1 MAAFVGSSL
10 VLTWTCP
17 GGTVTMNTDFQTF
30 EFTPTIEFYDAT
42 AGADTSKSRMPG
54 MKDGTATYK
63 GLMQA
68 GDLPNWGTCFAP
80 GVSGTLVYCPEGTAA
95 GKFAG
100 TVPAYVT
107 GFQQATAYNALVEA
121 NVSWILNGDWTKG
134 VK

>member
-1 MAAFVGSSL
+1 MPAFVGSSL
-10 VLTWTCP
+10 NLTWTCAA
-17 GGTVTMNTDFQTF
+17 GTITMNTDFQTF
-30 EFTPTIEFYDAT
+30 AFNPTVEFYDQT

-54 MKDGTATYK
+54 MKDGTASYK
-63 GLMQA
+63 GLMQS
-68 GDLPNWGTCFAP
+68 GDLPAWGSAFAP
-80 GVSGTLVYCPEGTAA
+80 GTSGTLVYCPEGTAS

-107 GFQQATAYNALVEA
+107 DFQQNYAYNSLVEA